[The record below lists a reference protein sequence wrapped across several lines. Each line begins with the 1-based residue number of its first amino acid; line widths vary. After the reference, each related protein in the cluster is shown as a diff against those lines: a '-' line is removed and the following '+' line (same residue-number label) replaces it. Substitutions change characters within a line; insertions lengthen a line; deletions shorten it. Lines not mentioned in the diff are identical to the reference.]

1 MRMFTIIFFFFLS
14 SCYELKRDCAT
25 FKTGFF
31 EGEIIINNTLY
42 KSTFKR
48 YDNLQIEF
56 FDGKIDTLSIRWI
69 NDCEMIFKSIN
80 PKNKY
85 EKKNIHI
92 KILSTTDESYE
103 YEYGYPGES
112 IKRKGI
118 AKRID

>member
-1 MRMFTIIFFFFLS
+1 MRKCTIIFFFILS

-31 EGEIIINNTLY
+31 ESEILINNTLY

-56 FDGKIDTLSIRWI
+56 FGGKIDTLSVRWI

-112 IKRKGI
+112 IKRKGM